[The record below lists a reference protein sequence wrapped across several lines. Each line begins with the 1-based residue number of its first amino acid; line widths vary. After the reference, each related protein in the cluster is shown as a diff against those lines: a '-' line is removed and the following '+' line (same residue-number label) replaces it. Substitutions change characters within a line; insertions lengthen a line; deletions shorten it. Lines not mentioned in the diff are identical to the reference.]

1 METALRVLSWL
12 MVLTTG
18 GYALAKAVGLLRKPC
33 APARVEL
40 GSMRRWYIWV
50 AALVVLSRAA
60 LYIWGGLAVQ
70 PDASLSGIERFVEHW
85 RGADVEHFVRIA
97 EHGYE
102 PGTEYANRIVF
113 FPVLPLLMRL
123 VGWVLPLGVEF
134 AGIVVGNLALLGA
147 CLLLFRL
154 CLAYDMEPMEG
165 FLAVCFLLAFPFG
178 VFLQMCYTEQPFL
191 LFAIG
196 CVLAARRGRWLL
208 SGALGMLAALTRNMG
223 VLLIVP
229 VVYEYLCQHNAGEKV
244 WHALPLLL
252 IPAGLGVYLCLNA
265 ALYGDALAFLG
276 YQKAAPW
283 YNSFALFSDTI
294 AQQYSMAIEHPG
306 LAPII
311 YVPQL
316 LLFFAVIGVLGMGAR
331 MGINPGL
338 VLLGG
343 LLVLVSYSASWLI
356 SGGRYMLSVF
366 PMSIA
371 LARLAR
377 RHPLAGGGVL
387 AASGVLMLTMAY
399 LLLSGHAIM

>member
-1 METALRVLSWL
+1 METSLRVLSWL

-18 GYALAKAVGLLRKPC
+18 GYALAKALGFLR
-33 APARVEL
+33 APRLPAHPAERSL
-40 GSMRRWYIWV
+40 RRWYLAV
-50 AALVVLSRAA
+50 VALVVLTRVA
-60 LYIWGGLAVQ
+60 LYVWGMLAVT
-70 PDASLSGIERFVEHW
+70 PDMSLSGIERFVEHW

-102 PGTEYANRIVF
+102 PGSEYANRIVF
-113 FPVLPLLMRL
+113 FPLFPLLMRV
-123 VGWVLPLGVEF
+123 VGWVLPFGVEF

-154 CLAYDMEPMEG
+154 CLAYDMEPIEG
-165 FLAVCFLLAFPFG
+165 VLAVCFLLAFPFG

-191 LFAIG
+191 LLAIG
-196 CVLAARRGRWLL
+196 CLLAARRGRWWIAGL
-208 SGALGMLAALTRNMG
+208 LGMLAALTRNMG

-229 VVYEYLCQHNAGEKV
+229 AAYEYLCQRRPGEKI
-244 WHALPLLL
+244 WRALPLLL
-252 IPAGLGVYLCLNA
+252 IPAGLGVYLLLNA

-283 YNSFALFSDTI
+283 YQNFALFSNTI
-294 AQQYSMAIEHPG
+294 AQQYGMAIEHPG
-306 LAPII
+306 LASII

-316 LLFFAVIGVLGMGAR
+316 LLFFAVLGALGLGAR

-343 LLVLVSYSASWLI
+343 LMVLASYSASWLI
-356 SGGRYMLSVF
+356 SGGRYMLAVF
-366 PMSIA
+366 PMYMA
-371 LARLAR
+371 LARFTR

-387 AASGVLMLTMAY
+387 AASGVLMITLAY
-399 LLLSGHAIM
+399 LLLNGHAIM